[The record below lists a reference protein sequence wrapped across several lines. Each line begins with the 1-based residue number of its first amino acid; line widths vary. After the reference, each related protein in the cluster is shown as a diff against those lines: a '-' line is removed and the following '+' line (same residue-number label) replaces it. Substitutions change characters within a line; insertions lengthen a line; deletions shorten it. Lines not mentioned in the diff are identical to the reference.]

1 MDLCY
6 NYHSCADKTQKCI
19 AAALNE
25 ERILLKKRTLKIP
38 FILLISLL
46 RLLGVREERGF
57 RSLIR
62 VRSFVRS
69 TTCRSFAA
77 TVSEDNN
84 IMRVHTFCYSALN
97 ESFHGNRSNRVVVV
111 TAAAAAFDSMIF
123 IIEV

>member
-6 NYHSCADKTQKCI
+6 NYHSCVDKTQKCI

-57 RSLIR
+57 RSSIR
-62 VRSFVRS
+62 FVYARSFVRLPVD
-69 TTCRSFAA
+69 RSRQQCLRIIILCECTHFA
-77 TVSEDNN
+77 
-84 IMRVHTFCYSALN
+84 IVH
-97 ESFHGNRSNRVVVV
+97 
-111 TAAAAAFDSMIF
+111 
-123 IIEV
+123 